1 MSELLSKAIAD
12 WQLMHSVE
20 LVATL
25 LALAYVIL
33 ALKQSLWCWP
43 AALLSTILFTQ
54 VMWQSALLSD
64 AILQMYY
71 AGMAIYGWWRWQQLK
86 QSAKISAN
94 LNGKSNTNNNTNI
107 AEQAPVYE
115 WAWQRHVRLIIITAL
130 AGLGLGYV
138 MAGYTQAD
146 FAYLDAQT
154 TAFSV
159 MATWLVTRKLVS
171 NWLYWVVIDAVSI
184 YVYAQKHLYFLT
196 GLFMLYTIIAIVG
209 YFAWRHHFIQ
219 QKLHQKHQHKQ
230 QTLSMTANV

>member
-1 MSELLSKAIAD
+1 MSELLSKVMAD

-20 LVATL
+20 LAATL

-43 AALLSTILFTQ
+43 AALLSTLLFTQ

-64 AILQMYY
+64 ALLQLYY
-71 AGMAIYGWWRWQQLK
+71 AGMALYGWWRWQQLRLHSDNSG
-86 QSAKISAN
+86 QS
-94 LNGKSNTNNNTNI
+94 
-107 AEQAPVYE
+107 PVFE
-115 WAWQRHVRLIIITAL
+115 WPLQRHLLMILLTAG
-130 AGLGLGYV
+130 AGLVLGGV

-159 MATWLVTRKLVS
+159 LATWLVAKKLVS

-184 YVYAQKHLYFLT
+184 FVYAQKHLYFLT

-209 YFAWRHHFIQ
+209 YFAWRHHYRQ
-219 QKLHQKHQHKQ
+219 QP
-230 QTLSMTANV
+230 TLTISM